1 MEDVKFY
8 SDELEKLKES
18 TKVNNHEMDGILFMM
33 SDISDLL
40 RRASNQRNNVEAS
53 EMNKFNTEQQKLIT
67 SAIQVLEKCEQ
78 LKTNTKTQVTIINWY
93 KDEYSEYRK
102 SFKEQPTDS
111 MTEKKNKK
119 RPRSG
124 VYSGGNLTNHSSSEG
139 NQRNSTPKVPGEEL
153 AAINPA
159 KCPKAMEEL
168 EKAEKR
174 ADNEAPIA
182 ARLRTRHRSISTV
195 QHRSSSAQRSDS
207 SFQIGLLP
215 PQNSCRLP
223 RRALPT
229 Q

>member
-111 MTEKKNKK
+111 MTEKKKQEATKK
-119 RPRSG
+119 RC
-124 VYSGGNLTNHSSSEG
+124 L
-139 NQRNSTPKVPGEEL
+139 QR
-153 AAINPA
+153 
-159 KCPKAMEEL
+159 
-168 EKAEKR
+168 R
-174 ADNEAPIA
+174 
-182 ARLRTRHRSISTV
+182 
-195 QHRSSSAQRSDS
+195 
-207 SFQIGLLP
+207 
-215 PQNSCRLP
+215 
-223 RRALPT
+223 
-229 Q
+229 